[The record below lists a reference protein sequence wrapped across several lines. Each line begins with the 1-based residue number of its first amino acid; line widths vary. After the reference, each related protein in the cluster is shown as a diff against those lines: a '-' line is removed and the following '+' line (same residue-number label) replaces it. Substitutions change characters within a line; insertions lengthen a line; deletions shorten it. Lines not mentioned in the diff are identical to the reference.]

1 MINKYKLNSIF
12 WDTLFKIVFF
22 ICYPTKK
29 IRERAYNHIPI
40 QDDPKNVI
48 YNSPRFTNKAK

>member
-1 MINKYKLNSIF
+1 MINKYALRCFF

-29 IRERAYNHIPI
+29 MRERARNRLPVV
-40 QDDPKNVI
+40 DDPDAI
-48 YNSPRFTNKAK
+48 PCSSRSSNKSK